1 MKLLNY
7 FVSTAKVINQRPFLI
22 KAELTRSQK
31 EKVDGWVR
39 KFQYHRYDGW
49 QDEAFGGRHSGRK
62 VIKLEGVDKPIPI
75 PHEVSQA
82 LKQANISVVDYAKGI
97 GKDSYGRQ
105 IKIGK
110 ILKRFSPSAAKV
122 FDEDKNRQGVKT
134 ANYQVVLSRLPY
146 DVAGMSTDRGWT
158 SCQDMS
164 DNRGMNKALMYDLK
178 NGTVVAY
185 LTKEGDDE
193 IKNPTARISL
203 KPYYAARDPDG
214 ILKAESTMYGS
225 TSPDLEDQFRKAIF
239 SWQNE
244 HFKPDPDKT
253 YRLSKGVYNDSLPTR
268 ILSNKA
274 RRKFFQEIA
283 QFSGG
288 NLSRDFENRR
298 ILADSLSKASV
309 AELLAIGDIPSLRNI
324 LSTVPVGKIPNLK
337 EAIDKD
343 PSKVLGFYDYMDD
356 VQKEK
361 VSKNLPPLQ
370 LYNFAVNG
378 NNSKGDILNYKKALE
393 GMTEDSIKD
402 LGTDFVNQASG
413 MLYGIGALPESE
425 SKLKS
430 DVCKNILLKSPSE
443 FLDTLLYS
451 LADKVSKDFLKNREV
466 RAAFNKAGA
475 DRRLL
480 ALSVM
485 HEKGDYIPE
494 SIKSKAIKE
503 APASL
508 KKYSGRD
515 YLGTSLGI
523 VSSLEKLAP
532 NDTGKAAIKK
542 IIKSAIRHYDSEG
555 SYLPI
560 RLAKK
565 ASENLDREDMLHAF
579 GKMNPNHWYNG
590 FNKDAIVKHKLENP
604 EVEHVENKHRD
615 GDDLL
620 KLWIHKQINPTQIE
634 NKFFMRH
641 GLDYSDKIKKIAY
654 NRIKYLERKHNV
666 TASMETN
673 VKEVLEA
680 FQVTANTSLHPVKE
694 AEKQASSLTKQEK
707 SLESKIQKD
716 AQRNA
721 AKGGHKP
728 SNNPEEHKAYQAAVD
743 HHIAHHPDI
752 KKLGSL
758 KTDAA
763 KARVAHKRLLRQN
776 KTQASSDIP
785 DAKEAKAFYKR
796 ASEAEA
802 HHAKSVKDLTAQ
814 REENSKN
821 ADHHFSKMMNDADKK
836 AHAHAT
842 KLGHKKGSAGYK
854 KAFSDVHMDHFLA
867 HPDNEKHNQLLH
879 KGNQIYGKLKK
890 AQNEHKFAKLNLKN
904 ATKLMKHHGIAIP
917 KKKKT

>member
-22 KAELTRSQK
+22 KAELTEKQK
-31 EKVDGWVR
+31 EKVNRWVR

-49 QDEAFGGRHSGRK
+49 QDEAFGGKHNGRK
-62 VIKLEGVDKPIPI
+62 VIKIEGADKPIPI
-75 PHEVSQA
+75 PQEVSQA

-134 ANYQVVLSRLPY
+134 AKYQVVLSRLPY

-158 SCQDMS
+158 SCQDMT

-185 LTKEGDDE
+185 LTKDGDDE
-193 IKNPTARISL
+193 IKNPTARIAL
-203 KPYYAARDPDG
+203 KPYYAVRDPDG

-225 TSPDLEDQFRKAIF
+225 ASPDLEDQFRKAVS
-239 SWQNE
+239 SWQDE
-244 HFKPDPDKT
+244 HFIPDPDKT
-253 YRLSKGVYNDSLPTR
+253 YKISRGVYNDSLPTK

-274 RRKFFQEIA
+274 RKKFFQEIA
-283 QFSGG
+283 QFRGG
-288 NLSRDFENRR
+288 NLNRDFDGRR
-298 ILADSLSKASV
+298 ILADSLAKASV
-309 AELLAIGDIPSLRNI
+309 DELLTIGDVPSLRNI
-324 LSTVPVGKIPNLK
+324 LSSISNCKIPNLK

-343 PSKVLGFYDYMDD
+343 PSKVFGFYDYMDEA
-356 VQKEK
+356 QKEK

-370 LYNFAVNG
+370 LYNLAVNG
-378 NNSKGDILNYKKALE
+378 NNSKGDILNYKKALDHL
-393 GMTEDSIKD
+393 TESNIKD
-402 LGTDFVNQASG
+402 LGTDFINQAYNILNG
-413 MLYGIGALPESE
+413 VGRLPESE
-425 SKLKS
+425 SKLKA
-430 DVCKNILLKSPSE
+430 DVCKNVLLKMPSE
-443 FLDTLLYS
+443 HLDAILHS
-451 LADKVSKDFLKNREV
+451 LADIAPKDFLKNRSV
-466 RAAFNKAGA
+466 RSAFNKAAG
-475 DRRLL
+475 DKRVL
-480 ALSVM
+480 AISVM
-485 HEKGDYIPE
+485 QDKGDYIPE
-494 SIKSKAIKE
+494 AIRDKAIKD
-503 APASL
+503 APTSL

-515 YLGTSLGI
+515 YLGTSLGTI
-523 VSSLEKLAP
+523 SCLEKIAP
-532 NDTGKAAIKK
+532 NAVGKAAIKK
-542 IIKSAIRHYDSEG
+542 IIKNAIRHYDGEG
-555 SYLPI
+555 AYLPSSF
-560 RLAKK
+560 AMK

-579 GKMNPNHWYNG
+579 GKMNPKHWYNG
-590 FNKDAIVKHKLENP
+590 FNKDAIVKHKLKDH
-604 EVEHVENKHRD
+604 EVEHVQNKHRND
-615 GDDLL
+615 DDLL
-620 KLWIHKQINPTQIE
+620 KSWIHKQTNPARIE
-634 NKFFMRH
+634 NRFFMPH
-641 GLDYSDKIKKIAY
+641 GLKYSEKIKKIAY

-673 VKEVLEA
+673 MKEVLEA

-694 AEKQASSLTKQEK
+694 AEKHASSLTKQVK

-716 AQRNA
+716 AQRKA

-728 SNNPEEHKAYQAAVD
+728 SNDPEVHKAYQAAVD

-776 KTQASSDIP
+776 KTQASDVP

-802 HHAKSVKDLTAQ
+802 RHAKNVKDLTAQ

-821 ADHHFSKMMNDADKK
+821 ADHHFNKMMEDADKK

-854 KAFSDVHMDHFLA
+854 KAFNDVHMDHLLA
-867 HPDNEKHNQLLH
+867 HPGNEKHNQLLH
-879 KGNQIYGKLKK
+879 KGNQIYSKLKK
-890 AQNEHKFAKLNLKN
+890 AQSEHKFAKLNLKN

>member
-1 MKLLNY
+1 M
-7 FVSTAKVINQRPFLI
+7 T
-22 KAELTRSQK
+22 
-31 EKVDGWVR
+31 
-39 KFQYHRYDGW
+39 
-49 QDEAFGGRHSGRK
+49 
-62 VIKLEGVDKPIPI
+62 
-75 PHEVSQA
+75 
-82 LKQANISVVDYAKGI
+82 
-97 GKDSYGRQ
+97 
-105 IKIGK
+105 
-110 ILKRFSPSAAKV
+110 
-122 FDEDKNRQGVKT
+122 
-134 ANYQVVLSRLPY
+134 
-146 DVAGMSTDRGWT
+146 
-158 SCQDMS
+158 
-164 DNRGMNKALMYDLK
+164 
-178 NGTVVAY
+178 
-185 LTKEGDDE
+185 
-193 IKNPTARISL
+193 
-203 KPYYAARDPDG
+203 
-214 ILKAESTMYGS
+214 
-225 TSPDLEDQFRKAIF
+225 
-239 SWQNE
+239 
-244 HFKPDPDKT
+244 
-253 YRLSKGVYNDSLPTR
+253 
-268 ILSNKA
+268 
-274 RRKFFQEIA
+274 
-283 QFSGG
+283 
-288 NLSRDFENRR
+288 
-298 ILADSLSKASV
+298 
-309 AELLAIGDIPSLRNI
+309 IGDVPSLRNI
-324 LSTVPVGKIPNLK
+324 LSSVSNCKIPNLK
-337 EAIDKD
+337 EAINKD

-356 VQKEK
+356 AQKEK

-378 NNSKGDILNYKKALE
+378 NNSKGDILNYKKALDHL
-393 GMTEDSIKD
+393 TESSIKD
-402 LGTDFVNQASG
+402 LGADFVNQA
-413 MLYGIGALPESE
+413 YGILNGVGRLPESE

-430 DVCKNILLKSPSE
+430 DVCKNILLKTPSE
-443 FLDTLLYS
+443 SLDSILYH
-451 LADKVSKDFLKNREV
+451 LADLAPKDFLKSKANRT
-466 RAAFNKAGA
+466 AFNKASA
-475 DRRLL
+475 DRRVL

-485 HEKGDYIPE
+485 QDKGDYIPE
-494 SIKSKAIKE
+494 AIKDKAIKE

-515 YLGTSLGI
+515 YLGTA
-523 VSSLEKLAP
+523 LETISCLEDIAP
-532 NDTGKAAIKK
+532 NDTGKAAIAK
-542 IIKSAIRHYDSEG
+542 IIKNAIRYYDGEG
-555 SYLPI
+555 GYLPI

-590 FNKDAIVKHKLENP
+590 FNKDVIVKHKLEDH
-604 EVEHVENKHRD
+604 EVEHVQNKHRD

-620 KLWIHKQINPTQIE
+620 KAWIHKQTNPAQIE

-641 GLDYSDKIKKIAY
+641 GLDYSDRIKKIAY
-654 NRIKYLERKHNV
+654 NRIKYLERKKHNV
-666 TASMETN
+666 NASMETKVN
-673 VKEVLEA
+673 EVLEA

-776 KTQASSDIP
+776 KTQASDVP
-785 DAKEAKAFYKR
+785 NAKEAKAFYKR

-821 ADHHFSKMMNDADKK
+821 VDHHFNKMLNDADKK

-854 KAFSDVHMDHFLA
+854 KAFNDVHMDHFLA